1 MLQSL
6 TIENIAV
13 IRHAR
18 LEDIPS
24 GFVVMTGE
32 TGAGKSIV
40 IDAINAVLG
49 ERTSRDL
56 IRTGADSA
64 RVTALFTETS
74 VASLLESL
82 DLPVAEDGDLILSR
96 AISLSGKNSCRVNGV
111 PVTVATLRQLGGAL
125 VNIHGQHD
133 SQALLDPSRH
143 VGFIDAM
150 AENAGLRGEYR
161 EAYLALRALQKE
173 QASLQMDENEKA
185 RRLDMLRHQ
194 INELEQAEIVPGERA
209 ALLEKQALIRNSEK
223 ILEALQAA
231 GDALAGASTLEGAEE
246 FTGAA
251 ALAFDAA
258 GALERAGELYP
269 AARELAGTV
278 RSAAYELD
286 ECAAALRGLLE
297 SAAFD
302 PAGAEAVE
310 RRLDV
315 YYRLSRR
322 YGQGEAEMLAF
333 LEKARAEEASITQS
347 DERILA
353 LDMEIE
359 AKKAI
364 VIGLAK
370 ALSKSRREAAEGF
383 SRSVKDELLDLD
395 MPNVRFETRSEK
407 IPLTEDGGER
417 MEFLISANPGEDPRP
432 LARIASGGELSR
444 VMLGIKAVLAA
455 KDPVGTLIFD
465 EIDAGVSGRAAG
477 KIGRKLRRVAGGR
490 QVVCVTHLAQIA
502 ALAECHLL
510 IEKQTDGGATETRI
524 RRLNHDERAE
534 ELARIMGG
542 EEITAAQRAAA
553 REMLG
558 VDDPPLKEAMSIS

>member
-13 IRHAR
+13 IRHAK
-18 LEDIPS
+18 LEDIPP

-64 RVTALFTETS
+64 RVTAVFTETS
-74 VASLLESL
+74 VASILESL
-82 DLPVAEDGDLILSR
+82 DLPVEENGDLILSR
-96 AISLSGKNSCRVNGV
+96 AITTAGKNSCRVNGV
-111 PVTVATLRQLGGAL
+111 PVTVAILRQLGGAL

-133 SQALLDPSRH
+133 SQALLDPARH

-150 AENAGLRGEYR
+150 AENADLREEYR
-161 EAYLALRALQKE
+161 GAYLQLRALQKE
-173 QASLQMDENEKA
+173 QSALQIDENEKA

-194 INELEQAEIVPGERA
+194 ISELEQAEIIPGERA
-209 ALLEKQALIRNSEK
+209 GLLEKQALMRNSEK

-231 GDALAGASTLEGAEE
+231 GDALSGGEE
-246 FTGAA
+246 FSGAA
-251 ALAFDAA
+251 GLAFDAA

-269 AARELAGTV
+269 AAQALADTI

-286 ECAAALRGLLE
+286 ECAGELRGLLDG
-297 SAAFD
+297 AAFD

-315 YYRLSRR
+315 YYRLSRK
-322 YGQGEAEMLAF
+322 YGAEEAGMLAF
-333 LEKARAEEASITQS
+333 LERARAEEASITRG
-347 DERILA
+347 DERILE
-353 LDMEIE
+353 LEGEIE
-359 AKKAI
+359 AQKVI
-364 VIGLAK
+364 VIQLAR
-370 ALSKSRREAAEGF
+370 ALSKSRRETGDVF
-383 SRSVKDELLDLD
+383 SRAVRDELLDLD
-395 MPNVRFETRSEK
+395 MPNVKFEARSEK
-407 IPLTEDGGER
+407 IPLTEDGGEH
-417 MEFLISANPGEDPRP
+417 MEFLISANPGEAPRP

-444 VMLGIKAVLAA
+444 VMLAIKAVLAA

-465 EIDAGVSGRAAG
+465 EIDAGVSGGAAR
-477 KIGRKLRRVAGGR
+477 KIGRKLRRVSTGR

-502 ALAECHLL
+502 ALADCHLL
-510 IEKQTDGGATETRI
+510 IEKQTDGEATETHI
-524 RRLNHDERAE
+524 RELGHSERVE

-542 EEITAAQRAAA
+542 GGITQAQRAAA
-553 REMLG
+553 AEMLG
-558 VDDPPLKEAMSIS
+558 G

>member
-1 MLQSL
+1 MLQNL

-18 LEDIPS
+18 LEDIPA

-64 RVTALFTETS
+64 RVTALFSETD

-82 DLPVAEDGDLILSR
+82 DLPVEESGDVLLSR
-96 AISLSGKNSCRVNGV
+96 AITSAGKNSCRVNGV
-111 PVTVATLRQLGGAL
+111 PVTVAALRQVGGAL

-133 SQALLDPSRH
+133 SQALLDPARH

-150 AENAGLRGEYR
+150 AENADLREEYK
-161 EAYLALRALQKE
+161 AQYLKLRALQKE
-173 QASLQMDENEKA
+173 QAALQMDENEKA

-194 INELEQAEIVPGERA
+194 ITEIEQAEVVPGERA
-209 ALLEKQALIRNSEK
+209 GLLEKQALMRNSEK

-231 GDALAGASTLEGAEE
+231 GDSLTGSDEFAGAV
-246 FTGAA
+246 
-251 ALAFDAA
+251 ALAFEAA
-258 GALERAGELYP
+258 GALDRVGELYP
-269 AARELAGTV
+269 AAQSLADTI
-278 RSAAYELD
+278 RAAAYELD
-286 ECAAALRGLLE
+286 ECAGELRGLLE

-315 YYRLSRR
+315 YYRLSRK
-322 YGQGEAEMLAF
+322 YGQEDAGMLAF
-333 LEKARAEEASITQS
+333 LEKARAEEASITRS
-347 DERILA
+347 DERILE
-353 LDMEIE
+353 LENEIG
-359 AKKAI
+359 AQKAV

-370 ALSKSRREAAEGF
+370 ALSKSRREAGEIFTRAVRE
-383 SRSVKDELLDLD
+383 ELLDLD
-395 MPNVRFETRSEK
+395 MPNVRIEVRSMK
-407 IPLTEDGGER
+407 IPLTAEGGEQL
-417 MEFLISANPGEDPRP
+417 EFLISANPGEAPRP

-444 VMLGIKAVLAA
+444 VMLAIKSVLAQ

-465 EIDAGVSGRAAG
+465 EIDAGVSGRAAQ
-477 KIGRKLRRVAGGR
+477 KIGRKLRRVSAGR

-502 ALAECHLL
+502 ALADCHLL
-510 IEKQTDGGATETRI
+510 IEKQVDGDSTQTHIRELGRPERI
-524 RRLNHDERAE
+524 N

-542 EEITAAQRAAA
+542 EGITRAQVAAA
-553 REMLG
+553 EEMLN
-558 VDDPPLKEAMSIS
+558 AQ

>member
-1 MLQSL
+1 
-6 TIENIAV
+6 V
-13 IRHAR
+13 IRYAK

-64 RVTALFTETS
+64 RVTALFSETNVE

-82 DLPVAEDGDLILSR
+82 DLPVDEAGDLILSR
-96 AISLSGKNSCRVNGV
+96 AITLSGRNSCRVNGV
-111 PVTVATLRQLGGAL
+111 PVTVAVLRQVGGAL

-133 SQALLDPSRH
+133 SQALLDPARH

-150 AENAGLRGEYR
+150 AENAPLREEYR
-161 EAYLALRALQKE
+161 AAYLHLRALQKE

-185 RRLDMLRHQ
+185 RQLDMLRHQ
-194 INELEQAEIVPGERA
+194 IAEIELAEIVPGERA
-209 ALLEKQALIRNSEK
+209 ALLEKQALARNSER

-231 GDALAGASTLEGAEE
+231 GNALAGGTSLLGGTEFAGAS
-246 FTGAA
+246 
-251 ALAFDAA
+251 ALAFEAA
-258 GALERAGELYP
+258 GALERAGEFSP
-269 AARELAGTV
+269 AAQALAETV

-286 ECAAALRGLLE
+286 ECAGELRGLLE

-310 RRLDV
+310 RRLDT
-315 YYRLSRR
+315 YYRLSRK
-322 YGQGEAEMLAF
+322 YGAQEADMLAF
-333 LEKARAEEASITQS
+333 LEKARAEEASITRG
-347 DERILA
+347 DERILE
-353 LDMEIE
+353 LEGEIE
-359 AKKAI
+359 AQKAM
-364 VIGLAK
+364 VIQLVRV
-370 ALSKSRREAAEGF
+370 LSKSRRVAGEFFTRAVRE
-383 SRSVKDELLDLD
+383 ELLGLD
-395 MPNVRFETRSEK
+395 MPNVRIEARSTK
-407 IPLTEDGGER
+407 IPLTQEGGEH
-417 MEFLISANPGEDPRP
+417 MEFLISANPGEAPRP

-444 VMLGIKAVLAA
+444 VMLAIKSVLAK

-465 EIDAGVSGRAAG
+465 EIDAGVSGRAAQ
-477 KIGRKLRRVAGGR
+477 KIGRKLRLVSAGR

-502 ALAECHLL
+502 ALADCHLL
-510 IEKQTDGGATETRI
+510 IEKQTDGGSTETHI
-524 RRLNHDERAE
+524 RELSRPARVN

-542 EEITAAQRAAA
+542 EGITKAQLAAA
-553 REMLG
+553 EEMLT
-558 VDDPPLKEAMSIS
+558 PAP